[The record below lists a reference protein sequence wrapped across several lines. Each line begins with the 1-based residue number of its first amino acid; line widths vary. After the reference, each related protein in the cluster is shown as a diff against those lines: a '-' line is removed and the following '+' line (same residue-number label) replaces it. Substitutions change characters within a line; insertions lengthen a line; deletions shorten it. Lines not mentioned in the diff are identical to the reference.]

1 MSLHTY
7 NDIEQGT
14 EEWLALRRGIVT
26 ASTVGQLI
34 TAKTLKPADND
45 YSRALT
51 ALLVSER
58 ITGWTE
64 STWVNADM
72 QRGIDDEP
80 RARDLYSETYEPVTE
95 VGFLVRDDWGFS
107 IGFSP
112 DGLVGEDGLI
122 ECKSRK
128 PRKHLQ
134 TILAGEVPPEN
145 IAQIQCGL
153 LVSGRSWCDYL
164 SFASG
169 MPLWRKRVTPDL
181 RWFDAI
187 IAAVTK
193 FEATAEDMIAQYN
206 KAVAGLPETERV
218 FDLDRIVI

>member
-7 NDIEQGT
+7 DDVEQGS
-14 EEWLALRRGIVT
+14 EQWHDLRRGIVT

-34 TAKTLKPADND
+34 TTKTLKPADND

-51 ALLVSER
+51 ARLVAER

-64 STWVNADM
+64 PTYVTADM

-80 RARDLYSETYEPVTE
+80 RARDLYSEVYAPVTE
-95 VGFLVRDDWGFS
+95 VGFLVRDDHGFS
-107 IGFSP
+107 IGLSP

-122 ECKSRK
+122 EVKSRR
-128 PRKHLQ
+128 PRRHLQ
-134 TILAGEVPPEN
+134 TILADEVPPEN
-145 IAQIQCGL
+145 IAQIQCAL

-187 IAAVTK
+187 ITAVTQ
-193 FEATAEDMIAQYN
+193 FEATAEDMIAQYRE
-206 KAVAGLPETERV
+206 AVDGLPMTERV
-218 FDLDRIVI
+218 LDLDRIVI